1 MNRERNA
8 SIEEVLNPSV
18 KTTEF
23 VDLDS
28 SGEGE
33 EEQSSEEDA
42 VTSGAYINFGQV
54 VGTHDFNDLVHKSD
68 SNKIMKAMKSIIH
81 LFIVPFI
88 YIIYGHNLF

>member
-8 SIEEVLNPSV
+8 LIEEVLNPSV

-33 EEQSSEEDA
+33 EEQNSEEDA

-54 VGTHDFNDLVHKSD
+54 VNRYTTYYQYS
-68 SNKIMKAMKSIIH
+68 SNSAVWSTGKICSTPIY
-81 LFIVPFI
+81 LFPILSFFQSCL
-88 YIIYGHNLF
+88 LF